1 MTNDQRTA
9 VYLRDRSDLTP
20 AQSRRFAKHEHRALR
35 PVALARVGRIR
46 RAFLRSE
53 SKRLRREGA
62 NLVAAVRSG
71 YFRRPK
77 VQKTE
82 KAA

>member
-1 MTNDQRTA
+1 MNNDQRTA
-9 VYLRDRSDLTP
+9 VYLRDRSDLT
-20 AQSRRFAKHEHRALR
+20 AQARRFAKHEHRALR
-35 PVALARVGRIR
+35 PVAVARVGRIR
-46 RAFLRSE
+46 RAFLSSE

-77 VQKTE
+77 AQKTE